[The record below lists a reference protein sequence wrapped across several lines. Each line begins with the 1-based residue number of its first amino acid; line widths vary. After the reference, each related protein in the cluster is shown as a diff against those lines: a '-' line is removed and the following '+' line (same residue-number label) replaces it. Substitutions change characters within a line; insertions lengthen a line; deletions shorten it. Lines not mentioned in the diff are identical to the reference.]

1 MEKGGGKGEVLPSDA
16 QKPLV
21 ADESEATSKLKA
33 AATPGSGS
41 AKRPRP
47 SSHAHDM
54 AAQPEGW
61 RPFAVVGSA
70 SGSVE
75 AARAAHPQLPPP
87 EAGSSKRPRTSSH
100 RHDMA
105 AQPEGG
111 RPFAGEGAALA
122 RAATARGTSA
132 EGECQLSV
140 S

>member
-1 MEKGGGKGEVLPSDA
+1 MPSAA
-16 QKPLV
+16 QKPLL
-21 ADESEATSKLKA
+21 ADESEATSKLTA

-87 EAGSSKRPRTSSH
+87 ESGSSKRPRTSSH
-100 RHDMA
+100 EHDMA
-105 AQPEGG
+105 AERMGG
-111 RPFAGEGAALA
+111 RPFAEGGAALA
-122 RAATARGTSA
+122 GAATAVGSTSA
-132 EGECQLSV
+132 EGGCQLSV
-140 S
+140 L